1 MSTQQVQIK
10 NLSDLRRYKMLLRRR
25 LYVRHKILNA
35 RLRKVE
41 NGLTVPNVT
50 RELFRGS
57 QWELVLP
64 PLAEY
69 LARRLS
75 GKSII
80 GLITGIIASVGSIK
94 LFSGRKKVRI
104 KNNKTENKKNEAEED
119 QLFI

>member
-1 MSTQQVQIK
+1 MSTQQVQIR

-25 LYVRHKILNA
+25 LHVRQKILNA

-41 NGLTVPNVT
+41 KGLTVPNVT

-57 QWELVLP
+57 QWEIVLP

-80 GLITGIIASVGSIK
+80 GLITGVVASIGSIK
-94 LFSGRKKVRI
+94 LFSGRKKARKKTTKV
-104 KNNKTENKKNEAEED
+104 KTTNNETEED